1 MKTNKLQFYT
11 HFEAK
16 TLLAIVKLARLKQ
29 SHDLVF
35 TPLPIKEGDETYIGS
50 FHSDTQKDTERCDQL
65 VECSQCAFMLPISFP
80 ALILFACC
88 LTKGNCISYD
98 ELKELKTEFAI
109 NLYRH
114 VSEAENRTNVVV
126 SPASVAVS
134 LELLQFGAQGNT
146 FMELRDALG
155 YNIHDQSVQDFLHAV
170 YEGVSDSSQGTVVQ
184 LACSFFV
191 DAGVQLL
198 PHFTAH
204 AARWANSSLQQT
216 NFTDPNRT
224 AAQIQEWI
232 TGNLGDGDVLGMLLE
247 NVGSP
252 LSQVALVSTMYF
264 KSTWQKKF
272 SFLDTQM
279 LPFTTAEGSTLK
291 VPTMH
296 HTAEVNYG
304 QFQTAALEAF
314 SVVELPY
321 LGEKLSMFLVLP
333 SHKRTS
339 LSQIESHLSAKT
351 ITLWA
356 NSLKRMKMDIFL
368 PRFSIQS
375 LFDLKTVFSALG
387 IRDAFD
393 PITANFKG
401 ISEQDSLYI
410 SEAIHKA
417 EIEITEDG
425 TKASGATVM
434 VLLKRSRTPI
444 FKADRPFTFF
454 LRQAN
459 TGSVLFIGRVTN
471 PS

>member
-1 MKTNKLQFYT
+1 
-11 HFEAK
+11 
-16 TLLAIVKLARLKQ
+16 
-29 SHDLVF
+29 
-35 TPLPIKEGDETYIGS
+35 
-50 FHSDTQKDTERCDQL
+50 
-65 VECSQCAFMLPISFP
+65 MLPISFS
-80 ALILFACC
+80 AFILSACC
-88 LTKGNCISYD
+88 LTKGDCISYD

-114 VSEAENRTNVVV
+114 VSEAENRTNLVV

-146 FMELRDALG
+146 FTELQDALG
-155 YNIHDQSVQDFLHAV
+155 YNIHDENAQDFLRTV
-170 YEGVSDSSQGTVVQ
+170 YEGVTDSSQGTVVQ

-191 DAGVQLL
+191 DAGTQLS

-224 AAQIQEWI
+224 TAQIQEWI
-232 TGNLGDGDVLGMLLE
+232 TSNL
-247 NVGSP
+247 
-252 LSQVALVSTMYF
+252 A
-264 KSTWQKKF
+264 
-272 SFLDTQM
+272 
-279 LPFTTAEGSTLK
+279 
-291 VPTMH
+291 
-296 HTAEVNYG
+296 G

-321 LGEKLSMFLVLP
+321 LGEKHSMFLVLP
-333 SHKRTS
+333 SHKRTP
-339 LSQIESHLSAKT
+339 LSQIESHLSAKD

-356 NSLKRMKMDIFL
+356 NSLKRTKMDIFL

-387 IRDAFD
+387 VKDAFD

-401 ISEQDSLYI
+401 ISDQDSLYI

-425 TKASGATVM
+425 TKASGATAM

-459 TGSVLFIGRVTN
+459 TGMHALPFRTRILHK
-471 PS
+471 

>member
-1 MKTNKLQFYT
+1 
-11 HFEAK
+11 
-16 TLLAIVKLARLKQ
+16 
-29 SHDLVF
+29 LV
-35 TPLPIKEGDETYIGS
+35 
-50 FHSDTQKDTERCDQL
+50 
-65 VECSQCAFMLPISFP
+65 FMLPI
-80 ALILFACC
+80 LFSTFVLSACC

-109 NLYRH
+109 SLYRH
-114 VSEAENRTNVVV
+114 ISAAENRTNLVV

-146 FMELRDALG
+146 LTELQDALG
-155 YNIHDQSVQDFLHAV
+155 YSIHGNVLQKYLLSYIFQD
-170 YEGVSDSSQGTVVQ
+170 TVLQ
-184 LACSFFV
+184 LGCSLFV
-191 DAGVQLL
+191 DAGVQLS
-198 PHFTAH
+198 PGFAER
-204 AARWANSSLQQT
+204 AARWANSSLLQT
-216 NFTDPNRT
+216 NLTDPNT
-224 AAQIQEWI
+224 THTQEWI
-232 TGNLGDGDVLGMLLE
+232 TTDLADGDVRGMTLE
-247 NVGSP
+247 SAGSS
-252 LSQVALVSTMYF
+252 LSQVTLVSTLYF
-264 KSTWQKKF
+264 RSMWQKKF
-272 SFLDTQM
+272 SLMDSQM
-279 LPFTTAEGSTLK
+279 LPFTMPEGLTLK

-333 SHKRTS
+333 SHKSTP

-356 NSLKRMKMDIFL
+356 NSLKRTKMDIFL
-368 PRFSIQS
+368 PRFGIQS
-375 LFDLKTVFSALG
+375 LFDLKTVLSALG

-417 EIEITEDG
+417 EIEVTEDG
-425 TKASGATVM
+425 TKASGATAM

-471 PS
+471 P

>member
-1 MKTNKLQFYT
+1 
-11 HFEAK
+11 
-16 TLLAIVKLARLKQ
+16 
-29 SHDLVF
+29 LV
-35 TPLPIKEGDETYIGS
+35 
-50 FHSDTQKDTERCDQL
+50 
-65 VECSQCAFMLPISFP
+65 FMLPILFSAF
-80 ALILFACC
+80 ILSACC
-88 LTKGNCISYD
+88 FTKGNCISYD

-109 NLYRH
+109 SLYRH
-114 VSEAENRTNVVV
+114 VSETENRTNLVV

-146 FMELRDALG
+146 FTELQDALG
-155 YNIHDQSVQDFLHAV
+155 YSIHGNVLKILLMV
-170 YEGVSDSSQGTVVQ
+170 LTDSSQGTEVQ
-184 LACSFFV
+184 LGCSLFV
-191 DAGVQLL
+191 DAGVQLS
-198 PHFTAH
+198 PDFTER
-204 AARWANSSLQQT
+204 AARWANGSLLQT
-216 NFTDPNRT
+216 NLTDPNT
-224 AAQIQEWI
+224 THIQEWI
-232 TGNLGDGDVLGMLLE
+232 TPDLADGDVHGMTVE
-247 NVGSP
+247 SAGSS
-252 LSQVALVSTMYF
+252 LSQVTLVSTLYF
-264 KSTWQKKF
+264 RSMWQKKF
-272 SFLDTQM
+272 SFMDTQM
-279 LPFTTAEGSTLK
+279 LPFTTAEGSILK

-333 SHKRTS
+333 SHKRTP

-356 NSLKRMKMDIFL
+356 NSLKRTKIDIFL

-417 EIEITEDG
+417 EIEVTEDG
-425 TKASGATVM
+425 TKASGATAM

-459 TGSVLFIGRVTN
+459 TG
-471 PS
+471 

>member
-1 MKTNKLQFYT
+1 LT
-11 HFEAK
+11 
-16 TLLAIVKLARLKQ
+16 
-29 SHDLVF
+29 
-35 TPLPIKEGDETYIGS
+35 
-50 FHSDTQKDTERCDQL
+50 
-65 VECSQCAFMLPISFP
+65 FMLPIFFSAF
-80 ALILFACC
+80 ILSACC

-98 ELKELKTEFAI
+98 ALKELKTEFAI
-109 NLYRH
+109 NLYQQ
-114 VSEAENRTNVVV
+114 VSEAENRTNLVV

-146 FMELRDALG
+146 FTELQDALG
-155 YNIHDQSVQDFLHAV
+155 YNIHGNVLLKKNTSL
-170 YEGVSDSSQGTVVQ
+170 YEGATNSSQGTVVQ
-184 LACSFFV
+184 LTCSFFV
-191 DAGVQLL
+191 DAGVQLS
-198 PHFTAH
+198 PHFTAR

-216 NFTDPNRT
+216 NFSDPNRT

-232 TGNLGDGDVLGMLLE
+232 TGNLGDGGMRGMLLE
-247 NVGSP
+247 SVGSP
-252 LSQVALVSTMYF
+252 LSQVSLVSTMYF
-264 KSTWQKKF
+264 KSVWQKKF
-272 SFLDTQM
+272 SFMDTQM
-279 LPFTTAEGSTLK
+279 LPFTTAKGSTLK

-304 QFQTAALEAF
+304 QFQTAALETF

-401 ISEQDSLYI
+401 ISEQGSLYI

-417 EIEITEDG
+417 EIEVTEDG
-425 TKASGATVM
+425 TKASGAT
-434 VLLKRSRTPI
+434 
-444 FKADRPFTFF
+444 
-454 LRQAN
+454 
-459 TGSVLFIGRVTN
+459 
-471 PS
+471 

>member
-1 MKTNKLQFYT
+1 
-11 HFEAK
+11 
-16 TLLAIVKLARLKQ
+16 
-29 SHDLVF
+29 
-35 TPLPIKEGDETYIGS
+35 
-50 FHSDTQKDTERCDQL
+50 
-65 VECSQCAFMLPISFP
+65 MLPIFFSAF
-80 ALILFACC
+80 ILSACC

-98 ELKELKTEFAI
+98 ELKDLKTEFAI
-109 NLYRH
+109 NLYQQ
-114 VSEAENRTNVVV
+114 VSEAENRTNLVV

-146 FMELRDALG
+146 FTELQDALG
-155 YNIHDQSVQDFLHAV
+155 YNIHDQIVQDFLHAV
-170 YEGVSDSSQGTVVQ
+170 YEGAINSSQGTVVQ

-191 DAGVQLL
+191 DASVQLS
-198 PHFTAH
+198 PIFASR
-204 AARWANSSLQQT
+204 AVGWANSSLRQT

-224 AAQIQEWI
+224 TAQTQDWI
-232 TGNLGDGDVLGMLLE
+232 TGNLGDGDMHGMPLGSA
-247 NVGSP
+247 VSP
-252 LSQVALVSTMYF
+252 LSQVTLVSTMYF

-272 SFLDTQM
+272 SFMDTQM
-279 LPFTTAEGSTLK
+279 LPFTTAEGSNLK

-304 QFQTAALEAF
+304 QFQTAALEGF

-339 LSQIESHLSAKT
+339 LSRIESHLSAKT

-356 NSLKRMKMDIFL
+356 NSLKRTKMDIFL

-375 LFDLKTVFSALG
+375 LLDLKTVFSALG

-401 ISEQDSLYI
+401 ISEQDSLYV

-425 TKASGATVM
+425 TKASGATAM

>member
-1 MKTNKLQFYT
+1 
-11 HFEAK
+11 
-16 TLLAIVKLARLKQ
+16 
-29 SHDLVF
+29 
-35 TPLPIKEGDETYIGS
+35 
-50 FHSDTQKDTERCDQL
+50 
-65 VECSQCAFMLPISFP
+65 MLPIFFS
-80 ALILFACC
+80 ALILSACC
-88 LTKGNCISYD
+88 LIKGNCFSYD
-98 ELKELKTEFAI
+98 ELKELRTEFAI

-114 VSEAENRTNVVV
+114 VSEAENRTNLVV
-126 SPASVAVS
+126 SPASVAIS
-134 LELLQFGAQGNT
+134 LELLQFGAQENT
-146 FMELRDALG
+146 FMELQDALG
-155 YNIHDQSVQDFLHAV
+155 YNIHDQSVQDFLHVV
-170 YEGVSDSSQGTVVQ
+170 YEGTTNSSQGTVVQ
-184 LACSFFV
+184 LTCSFFV
-191 DAGVQLL
+191 DAGVELS
-198 PHFTAH
+198 PHF
-204 AARWANSSLQQT
+204 AARAAHWANSSLQQT

-224 AAQIQEWI
+224 AAQIQQWI
-232 TGNLGDGDVLGMLLE
+232 TDNLGDGDMHGILLE
-247 NVGSP
+247 STGLS
-252 LSQVALVSTMYF
+252 LSQVTLVSTMYF
-264 KSTWQKKF
+264 KSMWQKKF
-272 SFLDTQM
+272 SFMDTQM

-291 VPTMH
+291 VATMH

-304 QFQTAALEAF
+304 QFQTAALETF
-314 SVVELPY
+314 SMVELPY
-321 LGEKLSMFLVLP
+321 LGEKLGMFLVLP

-401 ISEQDSLYI
+401 ISEQGSLYI

-417 EIEITEDG
+417 EIEVTEGG
-425 TKASGATVM
+425 TKASGATAM

>member
-1 MKTNKLQFYT
+1 L
-11 HFEAK
+11 
-16 TLLAIVKLARLKQ
+16 
-29 SHDLVF
+29 
-35 TPLPIKEGDETYIGS
+35 
-50 FHSDTQKDTERCDQL
+50 
-65 VECSQCAFMLPISFP
+65 AFMLPIFFSAF
-80 ALILFACC
+80 ILSACC

-114 VSEAENRTNVVV
+114 ISEAENRTNLVV

-146 FMELRDALG
+146 FMELQDALG
-155 YNIHDQSVQDFLHAV
+155 YNIHGNVLLEKKKIFVQDFLQAA
-170 YEGVSDSSQGTVVQ
+170 YEGATDSRQGTAVQ

-191 DAGVQLL
+191 DASVQLS
-198 PHFTAH
+198 PVF
-204 AARWANSSLQQT
+204 AASVGRWANSSLQQT

-224 AAQIQEWI
+224 TAQIQEWI
-232 TGNLGDGDVLGMLLE
+232 TGNLGDRDVRGTLLE
-247 NVGSP
+247 SAGSP
-252 LSQVALVSTMYF
+252 FSQVTLVSTMYF

-272 SFLDTQM
+272 SFMDTQM
-279 LPFTTAEGSTLK
+279 LPFTTMEGSTLK

-304 QFQTAALEAF
+304 QFQTAALEGF

-333 SHKRTS
+333 SHRRTS

-356 NSLKRMKMDIFL
+356 NSLKRTKMDIFL

-425 TKASGATVM
+425 TKASGATAM

-459 TGSVLFIGRVTN
+459 TGTCALHFSSRILHK
-471 PS
+471 

>member
-1 MKTNKLQFYT
+1 M
-11 HFEAK
+11 
-16 TLLAIVKLARLKQ
+16 Q
-29 SHDLVF
+29 SHDLAF
-35 TPLPIKEGDETYIGS
+35 TPLPIKEGDKKYIDS
-50 FHSDTQKDTERCDQL
+50 FPSDTQKDTERQDNL
-65 VECSQCAFMLPISFP
+65 TELTVRLSGEECSQLAFMLPIFFSAFT
-80 ALILFACC
+80 LSACC
-88 LTKGNCISYD
+88 LTKGNCSSYD

-114 VSEAENRTNVVV
+114 VSEIENRTNLVI

-146 FMELRDALG
+146 FTELQGALG
-155 YNIHDQSVQDFLHAV
+155 YNIHDQSVQDFLHGV
-170 YEGVSDSSQGTVVQ
+170 YEGAAGSSRGTAVQ
-184 LACSFFV
+184 LSCSLFT
-191 DAGVQLL
+191 DASVKLS
-198 PHFTAH
+198 PAFAAH
-204 AARWANSSLQQT
+204 TVRWANGSLQQT
-216 NFTDPNRT
+216 NSPDPDRT
-224 AAQIQEWI
+224 ATHVQERI
-232 TGNLGDGDVLGMLLE
+232 TGNLGDGDVRGKLLE
-247 NVGSP
+247 RAESP
-252 LSQVALVSTMYF
+252 LGQIALVSTVYF

-272 SFLDTQM
+272 SFMDTQM
-279 LPFTTAEGSTLK
+279 LPFTTVEGSTLK

-296 HTAEVNYG
+296 HTAEANYG
-304 QFQTAALEAF
+304 QFQTEALEGF

-351 ITLWA
+351 MTLWA
-356 NSLKRMKMDIFL
+356 NSLKRTKMDIFL

-375 LFDLKTVFSALG
+375 LFDLKTVFSAFG
-387 IRDAFD
+387 IRDAFN

-401 ISEQDSLYI
+401 ISDQDSLYI

-425 TKASGATVM
+425 TKASGATAM
-434 VLLKRSRTPI
+434 VLLKRSRTPV

-454 LRQAN
+454 LREAN

>member
-1 MKTNKLQFYT
+1 
-11 HFEAK
+11 
-16 TLLAIVKLARLKQ
+16 
-29 SHDLVF
+29 
-35 TPLPIKEGDETYIGS
+35 
-50 FHSDTQKDTERCDQL
+50 
-65 VECSQCAFMLPISFP
+65 MLPIFFSVF
-80 ALILFACC
+80 IVSACC

-114 VSEAENRTNVVV
+114 VSEAENRTNLVV

-146 FMELRDALG
+146 FTELQDALG
-155 YNIHDQSVQDFLHAV
+155 YNIHDQSVQDFLHTV
-170 YEGVSDSSQGTVVQ
+170 YERATDSSQGTVVQ
-184 LACSFFV
+184 LACSFFM
-191 DAGVQLL
+191 DASVQLS
-198 PHFTAH
+198 PIFTAH
-204 AARWANSSLQQT
+204 AVHWANSSLQQT

-224 AAQIQEWI
+224 TTQIQEWI
-232 TGNLGDGDVLGMLLE
+232 TGNLGGNHGPTGNPNEVHA
-247 NVGSP
+247 
-252 LSQVALVSTMYF
+252 QVALVSTMYF

-272 SFLDTQM
+272 SFMDTQM
-279 LPFTTAEGSTLK
+279 LPFTTVEGSTLK

-304 QFQTAALEAF
+304 QFQTVALEGF

-356 NSLKRMKMDIFL
+356 NSLKRTKMDIFL

-401 ISEQDSLYI
+401 ISEQDNLYI
-410 SEAIHKA
+410 SDALHKA

-425 TKASGATVM
+425 TKASGATAM

-459 TGSVLFIGRVTN
+459 TGTHALCFSSRIFHK
-471 PS
+471 

>member
-1 MKTNKLQFYT
+1 L
-11 HFEAK
+11 
-16 TLLAIVKLARLKQ
+16 
-29 SHDLVF
+29 
-35 TPLPIKEGDETYIGS
+35 
-50 FHSDTQKDTERCDQL
+50 
-65 VECSQCAFMLPISFP
+65 AFMLPILFSAF
-80 ALILFACC
+80 ILSACC

-109 NLYRH
+109 SLYRH
-114 VSEAENRTNVVV
+114 ISEAENTTNLVV

-146 FMELRDALG
+146 FTELQDALG
-155 YNIHDQSVQDFLHAV
+155 YSIHGNVLKKLLIDFLHMV
-170 YEGVSDSSQGTVVQ
+170 DEGVTDSSQGTVVQ
-184 LACSFFV
+184 LACSLFV
-191 DAGVQLL
+191 DAGMQLS
-198 PHFTAH
+198 PDFAAR
-204 AARWANSSLQQT
+204 AARWANSSLQPT
-216 NFTDPNRT
+216 NLTDPNRT
-224 AAQIQEWI
+224 QIQEWI
-232 TGNLGDGDVLGMLLE
+232 TPNLADGDVHGVPLE
-247 NVGSP
+247 SAGSS
-252 LSQVALVSTMYF
+252 LSQVTLVSTLYF
-264 KSTWQKKF
+264 RSTWQKKF
-272 SFLDTQM
+272 SFMDTQM
-279 LPFTTAEGSTLK
+279 LPFTTSEGSTLK

-321 LGEKLSMFLVLP
+321 LGEKLSMFIVLP
-333 SHKRTS
+333 SHKRTP

-351 ITLWA
+351 IGLWA
-356 NSLKRMKMDIFL
+356 NSLKRTKMDIFL

-393 PITANFKG
+393 PNTANFKG

-417 EIEITEDG
+417 EIELTEDG
-425 TKASGATVM
+425 TKASGATAM

-459 TGSVLFIGRVTN
+459 TG
-471 PS
+471 

>member
-1 MKTNKLQFYT
+1 
-11 HFEAK
+11 
-16 TLLAIVKLARLKQ
+16 
-29 SHDLVF
+29 
-35 TPLPIKEGDETYIGS
+35 
-50 FHSDTQKDTERCDQL
+50 
-65 VECSQCAFMLPISFP
+65 MLPIFFS
-80 ALILFACC
+80 ALILSACC

-109 NLYRH
+109 TLYQRL
-114 VSEAENRTNVVV
+114 SEAENRTNLVV
-126 SPASVAVS
+126 SPASVAIS

-146 FMELRDALG
+146 FTELQNALG
-155 YNIHDQSVQDFLHAV
+155 YNIHDQSVQEFLHSV
-170 YEGVSDSSQGTVVQ
+170 YRGVTDSSQGTAVQ
-184 LACSFFV
+184 LACSFLME
-191 DAGVQLL
+191 AGVQLS
-198 PHFTAH
+198 PTFTAN

-224 AAQIQEWI
+224 AAQMQEWL
-232 TGNLGDGDVLGMLLE
+232 TDNLGDGDVHGMLLE
-247 NVGSP
+247 SAGSP
-252 LSQVALVSTMYF
+252 LRQVALVSTMYF

-272 SFLDTQM
+272 SFVDTQM

-296 HTAEVNYG
+296 HTVEVNYG
-304 QFQTAALEAF
+304 QFQTTALENF

-356 NSLKRMKMDIFL
+356 NNLKRMKMDIFL
-368 PRFSIQS
+368 PRFSVHS
-375 LFDLKTVFSALG
+375 LFDLKTVFAALG

-393 PITANFKG
+393 PITANFRG

-425 TKASGATVM
+425 TKASGATAM

>member
-1 MKTNKLQFYT
+1 
-11 HFEAK
+11 
-16 TLLAIVKLARLKQ
+16 I
-29 SHDLVF
+29 
-35 TPLPIKEGDETYIGS
+35 
-50 FHSDTQKDTERCDQL
+50 
-65 VECSQCAFMLPISFP
+65 AFMLPIFFSAF
-80 ALILFACC
+80 ILSACC

-114 VSEAENRTNVVV
+114 VSEAENRTNLVV

-146 FMELRDALG
+146 LTELQDALG
-155 YNIHDQSVQDFLHAV
+155 YNIHGMHCLKKILTGAT
-170 YEGVSDSSQGTVVQ
+170 DSSQGTVVQ

-191 DAGVQLL
+191 DAGVQLS
-198 PHFTAH
+198 PRFTAH

-224 AAQIQEWI
+224 ATQIQEWI
-232 TGNLGDGDVLGMLLE
+232 TSNLADGDVRGMPLE
-247 NVGSP
+247 TAGSS

-264 KSTWQKKF
+264 RSMWQKKF
-272 SFLDTQM
+272 SLMDTQM
-279 LPFTTAEGSTLK
+279 LPFTTSEGSTLK

-333 SHKRTS
+333 NHKRTP
-339 LSQIESHLSAKT
+339 LSQIESHLSAKD

-356 NSLKRMKMDIFL
+356 NSLKRTKMDIFL

-393 PITANFKG
+393 PVTANFKG
-401 ISEQDSLYI
+401 ISDQDSLYI
-410 SEAIHKA
+410 SEVIHKA

-425 TKASGATVM
+425 TKASGATAM

-454 LRQAN
+454 LRQTN
-459 TGSVLFIGRVTN
+459 TGMYALPFRSRILHM
-471 PS
+471 

>member
-1 MKTNKLQFYT
+1 L
-11 HFEAK
+11 
-16 TLLAIVKLARLKQ
+16 
-29 SHDLVF
+29 
-35 TPLPIKEGDETYIGS
+35 
-50 FHSDTQKDTERCDQL
+50 
-65 VECSQCAFMLPISFP
+65 AFMLPIFFSAFVLS
-80 ALILFACC
+80 ASC
-88 LTKGNCISYD
+88 LTKANCISYGK
-98 ELKELKTEFAI
+98 LKELKTEFAI
-109 NLYRH
+109 NLYQH
-114 VSEAENRTNVVV
+114 VSEAENRTNLVV

-146 FMELRDALG
+146 FMELQDALG
-155 YNIHDQSVQDFLHAV
+155 YNIHDQSVQEFLHAM
-170 YEGVSDSSQGTVVQ
+170 YKGVTDSSQGMVVQ

-191 DAGVQLL
+191 DTRVQLS
-198 PHFTAH
+198 PHFV
-204 AARWANSSLQQT
+204 ARAMHWANSSLQQT

-224 AAQIQEWI
+224 TAQIQDSI
-232 TGNLGDGDVLGMLLE
+232 TGNLGDG
-247 NVGSP
+247 NVCSMRMESAGSP

-264 KSTWQKKF
+264 KSMWQKKF
-272 SFLDTQM
+272 SFMDTQM
-279 LPFTTAEGSTLK
+279 LAFTTAEGSTLK

-304 QFQTAALEAF
+304 QFETAALEAF
-314 SVVELPY
+314 SMVELPY

-339 LSQIESHLSAKT
+339 LSQVESHLSAKNIT
-351 ITLWA
+351 IWTS
-356 NSLKRMKMDIFL
+356 SLKRAKIDIFL

-425 TKASGATVM
+425 TKASGTTAM

-454 LRQAN
+454 LREAN
-459 TGSVLFIGRVTN
+459 TGT
-471 PS
+471 

>member
-1 MKTNKLQFYT
+1 L
-11 HFEAK
+11 
-16 TLLAIVKLARLKQ
+16 I
-29 SHDLVF
+29 
-35 TPLPIKEGDETYIGS
+35 
-50 FHSDTQKDTERCDQL
+50 
-65 VECSQCAFMLPISFP
+65 FMLPILFSAF
-80 ALILFACC
+80 ILSACC

-109 NLYRH
+109 SLYQH
-114 VSEAENRTNVVV
+114 VSEAENRTNLVV

-146 FMELRDALG
+146 FMELQDALG
-155 YNIHDQSVQDFLHAV
+155 YSIHGNVLKKILIVLHLA
-170 YEGVSDSSQGTVVQ
+170 DSIQGTVVQ
-184 LACSFFV
+184 LGCSLFV
-191 DAGVQLL
+191 DVGVQLL
-198 PHFTAH
+198 PDFAER
-204 AARWANSSLQQT
+204 AARWANSSLLQ
-216 NFTDPNRT
+216 NNLTDPNT
-224 AAQIQEWI
+224 THIQEWI
-232 TGNLGDGDVLGMLLE
+232 TTDPADGNVRGMTLE
-247 NVGSP
+247 SAGSS
-252 LSQVALVSTMYF
+252 LSQVTLVSTLYF
-264 KSTWQKKF
+264 RSIWQKKF
-272 SFLDTQM
+272 SFMDTQM
-279 LPFTTAEGSTLK
+279 LPFTTAEGLTLK

-333 SHKRTS
+333 SHKRTP

-356 NSLKRMKMDIFL
+356 NSLKRTKMDIFL
-368 PRFSIQS
+368 PRFSIRS
-375 LFDLKTVFSALG
+375 LFDLTTAFSALG

-417 EIEITEDG
+417 EIEVTEDG
-425 TKASGATVM
+425 TKASGATAM

-444 FKADRPFTFF
+444 FKADRPFMFF

-471 PS
+471 P

>member
-1 MKTNKLQFYT
+1 L
-11 HFEAK
+11 
-16 TLLAIVKLARLKQ
+16 
-29 SHDLVF
+29 
-35 TPLPIKEGDETYIGS
+35 
-50 FHSDTQKDTERCDQL
+50 
-65 VECSQCAFMLPISFP
+65 AFMLPIFFS
-80 ALILFACC
+80 AYILSACC
-88 LTKGNCISYD
+88 LMKGNSISYD

-109 NLYRH
+109 SLYRH
-114 VSEAENRTNVVV
+114 VSQAENRTNLVI

-146 FMELRDALG
+146 FTELQDALG
-155 YNIHDQSVQDFLHAV
+155 YNVHGNNFLHTV
-170 YEGVSDSSQGTVVQ
+170 YEGATDSSQGTVVQ

-191 DAGVQLL
+191 DAGVQLS
-198 PHFTAH
+198 PHF
-204 AARWANSSLQQT
+204 AARAGRWANSSLQQT

-224 AAQIQEWI
+224 SAQIEEWI
-232 TGNLGDGDVLGMLLE
+232 TSNLGGGDVDGMLLE
-247 NVGSP
+247 SAGSP
-252 LSQVALVSTMYF
+252 LSQVTLVSTMYF
-264 KSTWQKKF
+264 KSMWQKKF
-272 SFLDTQM
+272 SFMDTQM

-304 QFQTAALEAF
+304 QFRTAALETF
-314 SVVELPY
+314 NVVELPY

-333 SHKRTS
+333 THRRTS

-351 ITLWA
+351 VNLWA
-356 NSLKRMKMDIFL
+356 ISLKRMKMDIFL

-401 ISEQDSLYI
+401 ISEQGSLYL

-417 EIEITEDG
+417 EIEVMEDG
-425 TKASGATVM
+425 TKASGATAM

-459 TGSVLFIGRVTN
+459 TGRHALSVSSRTLH
-471 PS
+471 

>member
-1 MKTNKLQFYT
+1 L
-11 HFEAK
+11 
-16 TLLAIVKLARLKQ
+16 I
-29 SHDLVF
+29 
-35 TPLPIKEGDETYIGS
+35 
-50 FHSDTQKDTERCDQL
+50 
-65 VECSQCAFMLPISFP
+65 FMLPILFSAF
-80 ALILFACC
+80 ILSACC
-88 LTKGNCISYD
+88 FTKGNCLSYD
-98 ELKELKTEFAI
+98 ELKELKTEFALS
-109 NLYRH
+109 LYRH
-114 VSEAENRTNVVV
+114 VSEAENTTNLVV

-146 FMELRDALG
+146 FTELQGALG
-155 YNIHDQSVQDFLHAV
+155 YSIHGNVFQKILIVLHLDFLHTV
-170 YEGVSDSSQGTVVQ
+170 DEGVTDSSQGTVVQ
-184 LACSFFV
+184 LACSLFM
-191 DAGVQLL
+191 DAGVQLS
-198 PHFTAH
+198 PDFAER
-204 AARWANSSLQQT
+204 AARWANSSLQQ
-216 NFTDPNRT
+216 NNRTDPNRT
-224 AAQIQEWI
+224 QIQEWI
-232 TGNLGDGDVLGMLLE
+232 TPKLADWDVRGMPLE
-247 NVGSP
+247 SVGSS
-252 LSQVALVSTMYF
+252 LSQVTLVSTLYF
-264 KSTWQKKF
+264 RSTWQKKF
-272 SFLDTQM
+272 SFMDTQM

-314 SVVELPY
+314 SIVELPY

-333 SHKRTS
+333 SHKRTP

-356 NSLKRMKMDIFL
+356 NSLKRTKMDIFL

-393 PITANFKG
+393 PISANFKG

-417 EIEITEDG
+417 EIELTEDG
-425 TKASGATVM
+425 TTASGATAM

-459 TGSVLFIGRVTN
+459 TGSVLFIG
-471 PS
+471 

>member
-1 MKTNKLQFYT
+1 LT
-11 HFEAK
+11 
-16 TLLAIVKLARLKQ
+16 
-29 SHDLVF
+29 
-35 TPLPIKEGDETYIGS
+35 
-50 FHSDTQKDTERCDQL
+50 
-65 VECSQCAFMLPISFP
+65 FMLPIFFSAF
-80 ALILFACC
+80 ILSACC

-114 VSEAENRTNVVV
+114 VSQAENRTNLVI

-146 FMELRDALG
+146 FTELQDALG
-155 YNIHDQSVQDFLHAV
+155 YNIHGNDFLHTV
-170 YEGVSDSSQGTVVQ
+170 YGGATDSSQGTVVQ

-191 DAGVQLL
+191 DAGVQLS
-198 PHFTAH
+198 PSFTSSAEH
-204 AARWANSSLQQT
+204 WANSSLQQT

-224 AAQIQEWI
+224 SAQLQGWI
-232 TGNLGDGDVLGMLLE
+232 TSNLGGGDVHGMLLE
-247 NVGSP
+247 SAGSP

-272 SFLDTQM
+272 SFMDTQM

-304 QFQTAALEAF
+304 QFQTAALETF
-314 SVVELPY
+314 NVVELPY
-321 LGEKLSMFLVLP
+321 VGEKLSMFLLLP

-351 ITLWA
+351 INFWA
-356 NSLKRMKMDIFL
+356 NNLRRTKMDIFL

-393 PITANFKG
+393 PIAANFKG
-401 ISEQDSLYI
+401 ISEQGSLYL

-417 EIEITEDG
+417 EIEVMEDG
-425 TKASGATVM
+425 TTASGATAM
-434 VLLKRSRTPI
+434 VLLKRSRTPV

-471 PS
+471 P

>member
-1 MKTNKLQFYT
+1 
-11 HFEAK
+11 
-16 TLLAIVKLARLKQ
+16 
-29 SHDLVF
+29 LV
-35 TPLPIKEGDETYIGS
+35 
-50 FHSDTQKDTERCDQL
+50 
-65 VECSQCAFMLPISFP
+65 FMLPILFSAF
-80 ALILFACC
+80 ILSACC

-109 NLYRH
+109 SLYRH
-114 VSEAENRTNVVV
+114 VSEAENRTNLVI

-146 FMELRDALG
+146 FTELQDALG
-155 YNIHDQSVQDFLHAV
+155 YSIHGNILKKILIVLHFVINSQLYKVA
-170 YEGVSDSSQGTVVQ
+170 DSSQGTVVQ
-184 LACSFFV
+184 LGCSLFV
-191 DAGVQLL
+191 DAGVRLS
-198 PHFTAH
+198 PDFAERAAH
-204 AARWANSSLQQT
+204 WANSSLLQT
-216 NFTDPNRT
+216 NLTDPNT
-224 AAQIQEWI
+224 THTQEWI
-232 TGNLGDGDVLGMLLE
+232 TSDLADGDVHGMTLE
-247 NVGSP
+247 STGSS
-252 LSQVALVSTMYF
+252 LSQLTLMSTLYF
-264 KSTWQKKF
+264 RSMWQKKF
-272 SFLDTQM
+272 SLMDSQM
-279 LPFTTAEGSTLK
+279 LPFTTPEGSTLK

-321 LGEKLSMFLVLP
+321 LGEKLSMFLLLP
-333 SHKRTS
+333 SHKRTP

-356 NSLKRMKMDIFL
+356 NSLKRTKMDIFL

-375 LFDLKTVFSALG
+375 LFDLKTVLSALG

-417 EIEITEDG
+417 EIEVTEDG
-425 TKASGATVM
+425 TKASGATAM

-459 TGSVLFIGRVTN
+459 TG
-471 PS
+471 

>member
-1 MKTNKLQFYT
+1 AY
-11 HFEAK
+11 
-16 TLLAIVKLARLKQ
+16 
-29 SHDLVF
+29 
-35 TPLPIKEGDETYIGS
+35 
-50 FHSDTQKDTERCDQL
+50 
-65 VECSQCAFMLPISFP
+65 MLPIFFSVF
-80 ALILFACC
+80 ILSACC
-88 LTKGNCISYD
+88 LIKGNCISYD
-98 ELKELKTEFAI
+98 ELKELKTEFAV

-114 VSEAENRTNVVV
+114 VREAENRTNLVV

-146 FMELRDALG
+146 FKELQDALG
-155 YNIHDQSVQDFLHAV
+155 YNIHGNVLLKKILPDFLHAM
-170 YEGVSDSSQGTVVQ
+170 YEGATDSSQGTVVQ
-184 LACSFFV
+184 LTCSFFV
-191 DAGVQLL
+191 DVGVQLS
-198 PHFTAH
+198 PVF
-204 AARWANSSLQQT
+204 AARAVRWANSSLQQT

-232 TGNLGDGDVLGMLLE
+232 TRNLGDGDMRGMLLE
-247 NVGSP
+247 SPGSP
-252 LSQVALVSTMYF
+252 LSQVTLVSIMHF

-272 SFLDTQM
+272 SFMDTQM

-304 QFQTAALEAF
+304 QFQTAALEGF
-314 SVVELPY
+314 SMVELPY

-333 SHKRTS
+333 SRKRTP

-351 ITLWA
+351 IILWA
-356 NSLKRMKMDIFL
+356 NSLKRTKMDIFL

-387 IRDAFD
+387 IKDAFD

-401 ISEQDSLYI
+401 ISEQDGLYI
-410 SEAIHKA
+410 SEALHKA

-425 TKASGATVM
+425 TKASGATAM

-444 FKADRPFTFF
+444 FKADRPFMFF

-459 TGSVLFIGRVTN
+459 TGMHALHFRSRILQQ
-471 PS
+471 

>member
-1 MKTNKLQFYT
+1 L
-11 HFEAK
+11 
-16 TLLAIVKLARLKQ
+16 
-29 SHDLVF
+29 
-35 TPLPIKEGDETYIGS
+35 
-50 FHSDTQKDTERCDQL
+50 
-65 VECSQCAFMLPISFP
+65 AFMLPIFFS
-80 ALILFACC
+80 ALILSACC

-114 VSEAENRTNVVV
+114 VSEAENRTNLVV

-146 FMELRDALG
+146 FTELQDALG
-155 YNIHDQSVQDFLHAV
+155 YNIHGNVLLKENTSCLTFCRVT
-170 YEGVSDSSQGTVVQ
+170 ESSQGTVVQ

-204 AARWANSSLQQT
+204 AAHWANSSLQQT

-232 TGNLGDGDVLGMLLE
+232 TSNLGGGDVLGMLLE
-247 NVGSP
+247 NAGSP

-264 KSTWQKKF
+264 KSMWQKKF
-272 SFLDTQM
+272 SFTDTQM

-356 NSLKRMKMDIFL
+356 NSLKRTKMDIFL

-425 TKASGATVM
+425 TKASGATAM

-454 LRQAN
+454 LRQAS
-459 TGSVLFIGRVTN
+459 TGTYALCFSSRILHR
-471 PS
+471 

>member
-1 MKTNKLQFYT
+1 F
-11 HFEAK
+11 
-16 TLLAIVKLARLKQ
+16 
-29 SHDLVF
+29 
-35 TPLPIKEGDETYIGS
+35 
-50 FHSDTQKDTERCDQL
+50 
-65 VECSQCAFMLPISFP
+65 AFMLPIFFSTF
-80 ALILFACC
+80 ILSACCC

-98 ELKELKTEFAI
+98 ELRELKTEFAVS
-109 NLYRH
+109 LYRH
-114 VSEAENRTNVVV
+114 VSGAENRTNLVI
-126 SPASVAVS
+126 SPASVAAS

-146 FMELRDALG
+146 FTELQNALG
-155 YNIHDQSVQDFLHAV
+155 YNIHGNDFLHAV
-170 YEGVSDSSQGTVVQ
+170 YEGATDSSQGTVVR

-191 DAGVQLL
+191 DAGVQLS
-198 PHFTAH
+198 PRFTAC

-224 AAQIQEWI
+224 MAQIQEWI
-232 TGNLGDGDVLGMLLE
+232 AGNLGGGDVRGIPLE
-247 NVGSP
+247 SAGSP
-252 LSQVALVSTMYF
+252 LGQVALVSIMYF

-272 SFLDTQM
+272 SFMDTQM

-296 HTAEVNYG
+296 HTADVNYG

-351 ITLWA
+351 INLWA
-356 NSLKRMKMDIFL
+356 NSLKRTKMDIFL

-401 ISEQDSLYI
+401 ISEQGSLYL
-410 SEAIHKA
+410 SEAIHRA
-417 EIEITEDG
+417 EIEVTEDG
-425 TKASGATVM
+425 TKASGTTAM

-459 TGSVLFIGRVTN
+459 TG
-471 PS
+471 

>member
-1 MKTNKLQFYT
+1 
-11 HFEAK
+11 
-16 TLLAIVKLARLKQ
+16 
-29 SHDLVF
+29 LV
-35 TPLPIKEGDETYIGS
+35 S
-50 FHSDTQKDTERCDQL
+50 
-65 VECSQCAFMLPISFP
+65 MLPILFSAF
-80 ALILFACC
+80 ILSACC

-109 NLYRH
+109 SLYRH
-114 VSEAENRTNVVV
+114 ISEAENRTNLVV

-146 FMELRDALG
+146 FTELQDVLG
-155 YNIHDQSVQDFLHAV
+155 YSIHGNVLKKILTVLHFDFMRTVDEAV
-170 YEGVSDSSQGTVVQ
+170 TDSSQGTVVQ
-184 LACSFFV
+184 LGCSLFV
-191 DAGVQLL
+191 DKGVQIS
-198 PHFTAH
+198 PDFAER
-204 AARWANSSLQQT
+204 AARWANSSLLQT
-216 NFTDPNRT
+216 NLTDPNTTHTQERT
-224 AAQIQEWI
+224 TTDLA
-232 TGNLGDGDVLGMLLE
+232 DGDVRGMTLE
-247 NVGSP
+247 STGSS
-252 LSQVALVSTMYF
+252 LSQVTLVSTLYF
-264 KSTWQKKF
+264 RSMWQKKF
-272 SFLDTQM
+272 SLMDSQM
-279 LPFTTAEGSTLK
+279 LPFTTPEGLTLK
-291 VPTMH
+291 VPTMY

-333 SHKRTS
+333 SHKRTP

-356 NSLKRMKMDIFL
+356 NSLKRTKMDIFV

-375 LFDLKTVFSALG
+375 LFDLKTVLSALG

-417 EIEITEDG
+417 EIEVTEDG
-425 TKASGATVM
+425 TKASGATAM
-434 VLLKRSRTPI
+434 VLLKRSRAPI

-454 LRQAN
+454 LRQVT
-459 TGSVLFIGRVTN
+459 TGMHALPFRNRI
-471 PS
+471 PHE

>member
-1 MKTNKLQFYT
+1 L
-11 HFEAK
+11 
-16 TLLAIVKLARLKQ
+16 
-29 SHDLVF
+29 
-35 TPLPIKEGDETYIGS
+35 
-50 FHSDTQKDTERCDQL
+50 
-65 VECSQCAFMLPISFP
+65 AFMLPIIFSAFT
-80 ALILFACC
+80 LTACC
-88 LTKGNCISYD
+88 LTKGSCISYD

-109 NLYRH
+109 NLYQH
-114 VSEAENRTNVVV
+114 VSEAENRTNLVV

-146 FMELRDALG
+146 FTELQDALG
-155 YNIHDQSVQDFLHAV
+155 YNIHGNVSLKKLLPVLHLAMT
-170 YEGVSDSSQGTVVQ
+170 DSSRGRLVQ

-191 DAGVQLL
+191 DAGVELS
-198 PHFTAH
+198 PVFAAH

-216 NFTDPNRT
+216 NHTDPNRT
-224 AAQIQEWI
+224 TAQRWEWPAAA
-232 TGNLGDGDVLGMLLE
+232 LGDGDMRDMLSESTQL
-247 NVGSP
+247 P
-252 LSQVALVSTMYF
+252 LSQVTLVSTMYF

-272 SFLDTQM
+272 SFMDTQM

-304 QFQTAALEAF
+304 QFQTAALEDF

-321 LGEKLSMFLVLP
+321 LGEKVSMFLLLP

-356 NSLKRMKMDIFL
+356 NSLKRTKMDIFL

-393 PITANFKG
+393 PMTANFKG
-401 ISEQDSLYI
+401 IS
-410 SEAIHKA
+410 
-417 EIEITEDG
+417 
-425 TKASGATVM
+425 
-434 VLLKRSRTPI
+434 
-444 FKADRPFTFF
+444 
-454 LRQAN
+454 
-459 TGSVLFIGRVTN
+459 
-471 PS
+471 

>member
-1 MKTNKLQFYT
+1 L
-11 HFEAK
+11 
-16 TLLAIVKLARLKQ
+16 
-29 SHDLVF
+29 
-35 TPLPIKEGDETYIGS
+35 
-50 FHSDTQKDTERCDQL
+50 
-65 VECSQCAFMLPISFP
+65 AFMLPIFFSAF
-80 ALILFACC
+80 ILSACC

-114 VSEAENRTNVVV
+114 ISEAENRTNLVV

-134 LELLQFGAQGNT
+134 LELLQFGSQGNT
-146 FMELRDALG
+146 FTELQDVLG
-155 YNIHDQSVQDFLHAV
+155 YNIHGIVQDFLHTA
-170 YEGVSDSSQGTVVQ
+170 YEGVTDSSQGTVVQ

-191 DAGVQLL
+191 DAGVQLS
-198 PHFTAH
+198 PHFAAH
-204 AARWANSSLQQT
+204 AAHWANSSLQQT

-224 AAQIQEWI
+224 TAQIQEWI
-232 TGNLGDGDVLGMLLE
+232 TSNLADGDVRSMPLE
-247 NVGSP
+247 TAGSS

-264 KSTWQKKF
+264 RSTWQKKF
-272 SFLDTQM
+272 SLMDTQM
-279 LPFTTAEGSTLK
+279 LPFTTSEGSTLK

-333 SHKRTS
+333 NHKRTP
-339 LSQIESHLSAKT
+339 LSQIESHLSAKDV
-351 ITLWA
+351 TLWA
-356 NSLKRMKMDIFL
+356 NSLKRTKMDIFL

-401 ISEQDSLYI
+401 ISDQDSLYI
-410 SEAIHKA
+410 SEVIHKA

-425 TKASGATVM
+425 TKASGATAM

-459 TGSVLFIGRVTN
+459 TGMNALPLRSRILRK
-471 PS
+471 

>member
-1 MKTNKLQFYT
+1 L
-11 HFEAK
+11 
-16 TLLAIVKLARLKQ
+16 
-29 SHDLVF
+29 
-35 TPLPIKEGDETYIGS
+35 
-50 FHSDTQKDTERCDQL
+50 
-65 VECSQCAFMLPISFP
+65 AFMLPILFSAF
-80 ALILFACC
+80 ILSACC
-88 LTKGNCISYD
+88 LIKGNCISYD

-109 NLYRH
+109 SLYRH
-114 VSEAENRTNVVV
+114 VSEAENRTNLVV

-146 FMELRDALG
+146 FTELQDALG
-155 YNIHDQSVQDFLHAV
+155 YSIHGNSVQDLLHRGH
-170 YEGVSDSSQGTVVQ
+170 EGVTDSSQGTVVQ
-184 LACSFFV
+184 LGCSLSV
-191 DAGVQLL
+191 DAGVQLSPNFAAL
-198 PHFTAH
+198 

-216 NFTDPNRT
+216 NLTDPNT
-224 AAQIQEWI
+224 TQTQEWSTTDI
-232 TGNLGDGDVLGMLLE
+232 ADGNVRGMTLE
-247 NVGSP
+247 NAGSP
-252 LSQVALVSTMYF
+252 LSQVTLVSTLYF
-264 KSTWQKKF
+264 RSMWQKTF
-272 SFLDTQM
+272 SFMDTKM
-279 LPFTTAEGSTLK
+279 LPFTTVEGSTLK

-333 SHKRTS
+333 SHKRTP
-339 LSQIESHLSAKT
+339 LSQIEAHLSAKT

-356 NSLKRMKMDIFL
+356 NSLKRTKMDIFL

-375 LFDLKTVFSALG
+375 LFDLKPVFSALG

-401 ISEQDSLYI
+401 ISEQDNLYI

-417 EIEITEDG
+417 EIELTEDG
-425 TKASGATVM
+425 TKASGATAM

-459 TGSVLFIGRVTN
+459 TGMHALPFKSRI
-471 PS
+471 PHK

>member
-1 MKTNKLQFYT
+1 LT
-11 HFEAK
+11 
-16 TLLAIVKLARLKQ
+16 
-29 SHDLVF
+29 
-35 TPLPIKEGDETYIGS
+35 
-50 FHSDTQKDTERCDQL
+50 
-65 VECSQCAFMLPISFP
+65 FMLPTFFSAF
-80 ALILFACC
+80 ILSTCC

-109 NLYRH
+109 NLYQH
-114 VSEAENRTNVVV
+114 LSEAENRTNLVV
-126 SPASVAVS
+126 SPASVAIS

-146 FMELRDALG
+146 FTELQNALG
-155 YNIHDQSVQDFLHAV
+155 YNIHGNVLLKKIYFFVQDFLHSV
-170 YEGVSDSSQGTVVQ
+170 YEGVTESSQGTVVQ
-184 LACSFFV
+184 LTCSFFM
-191 DAGVQLL
+191 DAGVQLS
-198 PHFTAH
+198 PVFAAH
-204 AARWANSSLQQT
+204 AARWANSSLQQS

-224 AAQIQEWI
+224 TAQMQEWL
-232 TGNLGDGDVLGMLLE
+232 TDNLGDGDVHGMLLE
-247 NVGSP
+247 SAGSP
-252 LSQVALVSTMYF
+252 LSRVALVSTMYF

-272 SFLDTQM
+272 SFMDTQM

-296 HTAEVNYG
+296 HTIEVNYG
-304 QFQTAALEAF
+304 QFQTAALENF

-321 LGEKLSMFLVLP
+321 LGENLSMFLVLP

-339 LSQIESHLSAKT
+339 LSQIESHFSAKT
-351 ITLWA
+351 IMFWA
-356 NSLKRMKMDIFL
+356 NSLKRTKMDIFL
-368 PRFSIQS
+368 PRFSVHS

-393 PITANFKG
+393 PIAADFRG

-425 TKASGATVM
+425 TKASGSTVM

-459 TGSVLFIGRVTN
+459 TGTHTLHFSSKIL
-471 PS
+471 P